1 MSPEVFL
8 DVFQEALKVIVII
21 VAFIIVPSLLVGLM
35 VAVFQAATSINEQTL
50 SFLPRLLV
58 TLAVIGLGGHFIVGL
73 LMDFTIEM
81 YNRIPQ
87 VVGYGS
93 RYAGVD
99 GVATA
104 TFVAADT
111 CILNANEYGVVFRYL
126 S

>member
-50 SFLPRLLV
+50 SFFPRLLV

-87 VVGYGS
+87 VVG
-93 RYAGVD
+93 
-99 GVATA
+99 
-104 TFVAADT
+104 
-111 CILNANEYGVVFRYL
+111 
-126 S
+126 

>member
-87 VVGYGS
+87 VVG
-93 RYAGVD
+93 
-99 GVATA
+99 
-104 TFVAADT
+104 
-111 CILNANEYGVVFRYL
+111 
-126 S
+126 